1 MLIWNGSGRIT
12 LKELDEHIALLLKRI
27 PESPGVYQYFNTD
40 GQIIYVGKAK
50 NLHRRVNSYFQKD
63 QQTYK
68 TKQLVKH
75 IADIKYIVVNS
86 EQDAFLLENNLI
98 KQHQPH
104 YNILLKDGKSYPSI
118 CITKEA
124 FPRIYKTRNIDKR
137 IGEYFGPYSYS
148 NVVDL
153 LLELIHKLYPLRTC
167 QMAITK
173 DSIAKNKHK
182 VCLKYHLGTC
192 CGICEN
198 KVSQDEYSNW
208 IRFAKQ
214 IIQGNAQEIEKELQ
228 QQMLT
233 LSDQMKYEEAAL
245 VKEKYELLERFR
257 SKTVIT
263 NTNAGEID
271 VFGYA
276 EDGDKVYISILHL
289 NHGSIVQGQ
298 TVEYRKQ
305 MDEPKEEMLAFGM
318 QELREQL
325 NSQTKEVIVPF
336 IPDVIDE
343 NIHIHVAI
351 SGDKKKL
358 LDLANRNVEQYK
370 QDRIKQNDKLNPEQR
385 ATRILGQL
393 QSLLQ
398 LPTLPVFI
406 DSFDNSNIQGSNPVA
421 GCVVFKKA
429 KPCKSEYKRFQIKT
443 VVGADDYASMRE
455 VVRRRYQHLIDDN
468 QPLPNLI
475 IADGGIGQMHAIR
488 EAVEDQL
495 GLNIPIAGLK
505 KDSHHRTQTLLY
517 GFPPAEIDMPV
528 TSEVFRFMTQ
538 IQDEVHR
545 FAISYHKSKRS
556 KAQIKSQLDD
566 IQGVG
571 PAYKQKLL
579 RHFGS
584 ISKIKS
590 ATIDE
595 LTEIVGTSRASSIYE
610 FFNSDLSL

>member
-208 IRFAKQ
+208 IRSAKQ
-214 IIQGNAQEIEKELQ
+214 IIQGNAQEIGKELQ

-289 NHGSIVQGQ
+289 NHGSIVKGQ

-455 VVRRRYQHLIDDN
+455 VVRRRYQHLIDEN

-505 KDSHHRTQTLLY
+505 KDTHHRTQTLLY
-517 GFPPAEIDMPV
+517 GFPPAEIDMPI

-590 ATIDE
+590 ATVDE

>member
-1 MLIWNGSGRIT
+1 M
-12 LKELDEHIALLLKRI
+12 KQKDEHIALLLKRI
-27 PESPGVYQYFNTD
+27 PENPGVYQYFNTD

-75 IADIKYIVVNS
+75 IADIKYIVVDS

-118 CITKEA
+118 CITKEDY
-124 FPRIYKTRNIDKR
+124 PRIFKTRTIDKK
-137 IGEYFGPYSYS
+137 IGDFFGPFSYG
-148 NVVDL
+148 NTVDL
-153 LLELIHKLYPLRTC
+153 FLELIHKLYPIRTC
-167 QMAITK
+167 KMPLTK
-173 DSIAKNKHK
+173 DSVTKQKHK

-198 KVSQDEYSNW
+198 KVSKEIYNEW
-208 IRFAKQ
+208 ISQAKK
-214 IIQGNAQEIEKELQ
+214 IIQGNAHEIEKDLQ
-228 QQMLT
+228 QKMLT
-233 LSDQMKYEEAAL
+233 LSEQMKYEQAAT

-263 NTNAGEID
+263 NTKAGEID

-276 EDGDKVYISILHL
+276 EDGEKVYISILHL
-289 NHGSIVQGQ
+289 NNGSIVQGQ

-305 MDEPKEEMLAFGM
+305 LDEPKEEMLAFGM
-318 QELREQL
+318 QELREQIG
-325 NSQTKEVIVPF
+325 SKTKEVIVPF

-343 NIHIHVAI
+343 NLHVNIAN

-358 LDLANRNVEQYK
+358 LDLANHNVEQYK
-370 QDRIKQNDKLNPEQR
+370 QDRIKQNDKLNPDQR

-406 DSFDNSNIQGSNPVA
+406 DSFDNSNIQGSSPVA

-443 VVGADDYASMRE
+443 VSGPDDYASMRE
-455 VVRRRYQHLIDDN
+455 VVRRRYQDLIDNN

-495 GLNIPIAGLK
+495 GLHIPIAGLK
-505 KDSHHRTQTLLY
+505 KDTHHRTQTLLY
-517 GFPPAEIDMPV
+517 GFPPVEIDMPI
-528 TSEVFRFMTQ
+528 TSEIFRFMVQ

-545 FAISYHKSKRS
+545 FAISYHKNKRS

-571 PAYKQKLL
+571 PIVKQKLL

-584 ISKIKS
+584 VTKIKS

-595 LTEIVGTSRASSIYE
+595 LAQIVGTSRASTIYE
-610 FFNSDLSL
+610 YFQANLSL

>member
-1 MLIWNGSGRIT
+1 M
-12 LKELDEHIALLLKRI
+12 KQKDEHIALLLKRI
-27 PESPGVYQYFNTD
+27 PENPGVYQYFNTD

-75 IADIKYIVVNS
+75 IADIKYIVVDS

-118 CITKEA
+118 CITKEDY
-124 FPRIYKTRNIDKR
+124 PRIFKTRTIDKK
-137 IGEYFGPYSYS
+137 IGDYFGPFSYG
-148 NVVDL
+148 NTVDL
-153 LLELIHKLYPLRTC
+153 FLELIHKLYPIRTC
-167 QMAITK
+167 KMPLTK
-173 DSIAKNKHK
+173 DSVTKQKHK

-198 KVSQDEYSNW
+198 KVSKEIYNEW
-208 IRFAKQ
+208 ISQAKK
-214 IIQGNAQEIEKELQ
+214 IIQGNAHEIEKDLQ
-228 QQMLT
+228 QKMLT
-233 LSDQMKYEEAAL
+233 LSEQMRYEQAAS

-263 NTNAGEID
+263 NTKAGEID

-276 EDGDKVYISILHL
+276 EDGEKVYISILHL
-289 NHGSIVQGQ
+289 NNGSIVQGQ

-305 MDEPKEEMLAFGM
+305 LDEPKEEMLAFGM
-318 QELREQL
+318 QELREQIG
-325 NSQTKEVIVPF
+325 SKTKEVIVPF

-343 NIHIHVAI
+343 KLHVNIAN

-358 LDLANRNVEQYK
+358 LDLANHNVEQYK
-370 QDRIKQNDKLNPEQR
+370 QDRIKQNDKLNPDQR

-406 DSFDNSNIQGSNPVA
+406 DSFDNSNIQGSSPVA

-443 VVGADDYASMRE
+443 VSGPDDYASMRE
-455 VVRRRYQHLIDDN
+455 VVRRRYQDLIDNN

-495 GLNIPIAGLK
+495 GLHIPIAGLK
-505 KDSHHRTQTLLY
+505 KDTHHRTQTLLY
-517 GFPPAEIDMPV
+517 GFPPVEIDMPI
-528 TSEVFRFMTQ
+528 TSEIFRFMVQ

-545 FAISYHKSKRS
+545 FAISYHKNKRS

-571 PAYKQKLL
+571 PIIKQKLL

-584 ISKIKS
+584 VTKIKS

-595 LTEIVGTSRASSIYE
+595 LAQIVGTSRASTIYE
-610 FFNSDLSL
+610 HFQANLSL

>member
-1 MLIWNGSGRIT
+1 MKG
-12 LKELDEHIALLLKRI
+12 LDEHIDLLLKRI
-27 PESPGVYQYFNTD
+27 PENPGVYQYFNAD

-50 NLHRRVNSYFQKD
+50 NLHKRVNSYFQKD

-118 CITKEA
+118 CITKETY
-124 FPRIYKTRNIDKR
+124 PRVFKTRNIDKR
-137 IGEYFGPYSYS
+137 IGEYFGPYSYGNS
-148 NVVDL
+148 LDL
-153 LLELIHKLYPLRTC
+153 LLELIHKLFPLRTC
-167 QMAITK
+167 HMPITK
-173 DSIAKNKHK
+173 DGIDKNKYK

-198 KVSQDEYSNW
+198 KVSAEEYNQW
-208 IRFAKQ
+208 INQAKK
-214 IIQGNAQEIEKELQ
+214 IIRGDAQEIEKDLLRQMAEL
-228 QQMLT
+228 
-233 LSDQMKYEEAAL
+233 SEQMKYEEAAL

-271 VFGYA
+271 VFGYE

-289 NHGSIVQGQ
+289 NHGSIVKGQ

-305 MDEPKEEMLAFGM
+305 LDEPKEEMLAFGM

-343 NIHIHVAI
+343 NLHIHVAI

-443 VVGADDYASMRE
+443 VLGADDYASMRE
-455 VVRRRYQHLIDDN
+455 VVRRRYQHLIDEN

-488 EAVEDQL
+488 EAIEDQL

-517 GFPPAEIDMPV
+517 GFPPAEIDMPI

-595 LTEIVGTSRASSIYE
+595 LTEIVGTSRASRIYE
-610 FFNSDLSL
+610 FFNGNLSL